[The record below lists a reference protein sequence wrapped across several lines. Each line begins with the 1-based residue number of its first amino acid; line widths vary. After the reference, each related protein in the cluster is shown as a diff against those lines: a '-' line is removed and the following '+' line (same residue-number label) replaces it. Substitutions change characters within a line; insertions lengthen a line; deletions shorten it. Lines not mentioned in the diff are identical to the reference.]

1 MYIKGDWI
9 MDYIKEVRQRV
20 DDLDHVNKTLLI
32 SIGYTDIPDSL
43 DKRKDMFYE
52 WLMKGYKEVEDA

>member
-1 MYIKGDWI
+1 